1 MRKPIR
7 IAGAAGLSALMLLA
21 VGCGGPGSG
30 KAAPGPSEAV
40 TPAKPLP
47 MKATPRQAT
56 WTDSDDKAHP
66 LRITPTRL
74 ARGSDSDL
82 SHIRLDGDLKGKVP
96 YYLTF
101 SYTNT
106 GKKTVKNLSPERNF
120 SVTGAD
126 GQPAQPVS
134 LFQSN
139 PLATSSGLPP
149 ECREGGASQL
159 AAGATAALCQIY
171 MLPKGQPP
179 TTVSYKDDG
188 GDTLI
193 WKVGEGGAEGG
204 ASDGILPAGKPAD
217 GVTEDADKR
226 PVSLRITPKSV
237 RAGSI
242 ADLGRFDLDADQKK
256 MVPYYVTM
264 QYRNSGKYDLL
275 PSMNDGVTLQTA
287 AGQTVRKM
295 VLIDIG
301 GPGVSQCPEAVPDK
315 MLKPNGVV
323 TECSIHLLPKGDA
336 PTAVIFNGEGEGS
349 HQVTWRASVAGK

>member
-7 IAGAAGLSALMLLA
+7 IAGAAGVSALMLLA
-21 VGCGGPGSG
+21 VGCSGTAGTAKKPG
-30 KAAPGPSEAV
+30 ASESV

-66 LRITPTRL
+66 LRLTPTRL

-82 SHIRLDGDLKGKVP
+82 SHIRLDDDLQGMVP

-106 GKKTVKNLSPERNF
+106 AKSTLSQVDPSRNF
-120 SVTGAD
+120 SVNGAN
-126 GQPAQPVS
+126 GEAAQRVS

-139 PLATSSGLPP
+139 PLATGSGLPP
-149 ECREGGASQL
+149 ECREGGAAEL
-159 AAGATAALCQIY
+159 AAGATSAICQIF
-171 MLPKGQPP
+171 MLPKGQSPA
-179 TTVSYKDDG
+179 TVSYKDDG

-193 WKVGEGGAEGG
+193 WPVGGAEGG
-204 ASDGILPAGKPAD
+204 SKGVLAPDVPAD
-217 GVTEDADKR
+217 GITEDSRNR
-226 PVSLRITPKSV
+226 PVSLRITPKGV
-237 RAGSI
+237 RTGSP

-275 PSMNDGVTLQTA
+275 PSMSQGIALRTA
-287 AGQTVRKM
+287 GGQTVKRM
-295 VLIDIG
+295 LLIDIG
-301 GPGVSQCPEAVPDK
+301 GPGVAKCPEAVPDN
-315 MLKPNGVV
+315 MVKPDGVV

-336 PTAVIFNGEGEGS
+336 PAAVVFTGEGQGAQS
-349 HQVTWRASVAGK
+349 VTWRAQVDGGR